1 MHPFGEANT
10 QANWDELEQ
19 LIKDAEMKL
28 EISVGRSGR
37 RKITGGM
44 RHVEKGGLRARIL
57 KDEVKRVRS
66 HRKQTWQELYRRDKK
81 F

>member
-1 MHPFGEANT
+1 MGGE
-10 QANWDELEQ
+10 
-19 LIKDAEMKL
+19 
-28 EISVGRSGR
+28 
-37 RKITGGM
+37 KITGGM
-44 RHVEKGGLRARIL
+44 RHVEKGGLRAKIL